1 MIPSFQDTEPRF
13 ITMLKQSLPIHW
25 TYERYLIDYSN
36 SFGHELHIWLKKM
49 TCQGLDSRYGE
60 THCIKCNTVNTSA
73 YGFDSEALFI
83 DCVLKEIKTID
94 MHDLPPLSSVLTS
107 GNGDI
112 PVIVDPSCL
121 YTKTKK
127 YKSIIKFDDTIKQD
141 KLLLLI

>member
-13 ITMLKQSLPIHW
+13 ITVLKQSLPSHW
-25 TYERYLIDYSN
+25 QYERHILDYNN
-36 SFGHELHIWLKKM
+36 SFGHEINIWLKKR
-49 TCQGLDSRYGE
+49 TPANGLYWE
-60 THCIKCNTVNTSA
+60 THCIKCDTTNVRA
-73 YGFDSEALFI
+73 YGFDSEALFV
-83 DCVLKEIKTID
+83 DYVLNEIKTID
-94 MHDLPPLSSVLTS
+94 MHNFPPLSSVLTS
-107 GNGDI
+107 GHGDI